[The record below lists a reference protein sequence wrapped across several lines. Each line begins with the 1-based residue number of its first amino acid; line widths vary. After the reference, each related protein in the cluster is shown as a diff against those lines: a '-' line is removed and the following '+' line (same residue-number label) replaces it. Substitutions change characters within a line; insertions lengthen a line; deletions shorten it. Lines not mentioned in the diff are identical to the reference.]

1 MGVDSMNRHTTA
13 FISVTTDTAH
23 SICMLCTCCL
33 TRVLQRHQQLAAA
46 LVYDPATLCAVV
58 LALLLQGI
66 TTAIAYQHGMG
77 SSAFALAVALSSIVM
92 YDAAGVRRH
101 AGGDKQDPG
110 FCCSSHSHPAAKPSS
125 SSSSSYILL

>member
-1 MGVDSMNRHTTA
+1 MCN
-13 FISVTTDTAH
+13 
-23 SICMLCTCCL
+23 CTK
-33 TRVLQRHQQLAAA
+33 RRHQRPCACNVIESLDGFSRFDVCAAA
-46 LVYDPATLCAVV
+46 AVAV
-58 LALLLQGI
+58 QGI

-110 FCCSSHSHPAAKPSS
+110 L
-125 SSSSSYILL
+125 SYA

>member
-1 MGVDSMNRHTTA
+1 
-13 FISVTTDTAH
+13 
-23 SICMLCTCCL
+23 MLCTCCL

-58 LALLLQGI
+58 LALLLLLLLLLLQGI